1 MEKMN
6 IAQYLKNFDEGKYDS
21 RNVGIQCDAGWFD
34 WFCKDSS
41 LRNKTYALTAK
52 LKQIVSS
59 PKINPATM
67 YVFFKNN
74 CPCYGKLYDDFRLC
88 DMETGNVIYTIVPAI
103 GYEKT
108 YGQAEVWGKE
118 NDFIQALVA
127 GTWNDV
133 LFFFLGIDKQKIR
146 EEKRIAA
153 ANARLEKTRLK
164 DEYAVR
170 KYLVDCIE
178 AKHNIVSDEWF
189 NFETVQ
195 LVKIA
200 LSFKCF

>member
-1 MEKMN
+1 
-6 IAQYLKNFDEGKYDS
+6 LKNFDEGKYDS
-21 RNVGIQCDAGWFD
+21 RNVEIQYEAGWFD

-67 YVFFKNN
+67 YVLFKNN
-74 CPCYGKLYDDFRLC
+74 CPCYGKLYDDFRFC
-88 DMETGNVIYTIVPAI
+88 DMITGDVIYTVVPA
-103 GYEKT
+103 G
-108 YGQAEVWGKE
+108 GNRQAEVWGKE
-118 NDFIQALVA
+118 NDFKEALVE

-133 LFFFLGIDKQKIR
+133 LFFFLGIDKKKER

-153 ANARLEKTRLK
+153 ENRKKGKERLK
-164 DEYAVR
+164 DERAVR
-170 KYLVDCIE
+170 KYLVNQIE
-178 AKHNIVSDEWF
+178 NKTVPSDEWF
-189 NFETVQ
+189 NFDTVE

-200 LSFKCF
+200 SKL